1 METDLHPQPHQAFW
15 LGKQNWMLF
24 NFSKIRRFANTN
36 CQIFSKNFSLTR
48 SRHLED
54 VKTGI
59 AQFFSDRLGVY
70 R

>member
-1 METDLHPQPHQAFW
+1 METDLHSQPNTAFW
-15 LGKQNWMLF
+15 LGKQNWVLF

-36 CQIFSKNFSLTR
+36 CQIFSKNFSVTR

-59 AQFFSDRLGVY
+59 AQFLSYCLEVHR
-70 R
+70 